1 MGGGGDINFTR
12 ANSEGDTIIDDD
24 VCCVLRIVCIVVALL
39 VYDNIMWANLRLRLL
54 TRGTEQSMMHAC
66 MPATTEKGAPNFCR
80 RGYLLTLPY
89 WGDLL
94 VRIMRLVPKVRTT
107 HPE

>member
-1 MGGGGDINFTR
+1 MNSPRRGRGYLSWMGGGGDINFTR

-24 VCCVLRIVCIVVALL
+24 VCCVLRIIVVASL

-66 MPATTEKGAPNFCR
+66 RQQQKRARPTFVVEVT
-80 RGYLLTLPY
+80 YLLY
-89 WGDLL
+89 HIGEICWC
-94 VRIMRLVPKVRTT
+94 VS
-107 HPE
+107 